1 MPKKEKRS
9 ERAET
14 SDVFVLH
21 LVSRFVLMKENRE
34 RLKKPGMSAAEVA
47 MIGGDEWRKLEDK
60 SEWEEKAEIER
71 QRYERELDA
80 YNASK

>member
-1 MPKKEKRS
+1 MPKKEKDPNAPKRPMS
-9 ERAET
+9 
-14 SDVFVLH
+14 SF
-21 LVSRFVLMKENRE
+21 FIWMKENRE